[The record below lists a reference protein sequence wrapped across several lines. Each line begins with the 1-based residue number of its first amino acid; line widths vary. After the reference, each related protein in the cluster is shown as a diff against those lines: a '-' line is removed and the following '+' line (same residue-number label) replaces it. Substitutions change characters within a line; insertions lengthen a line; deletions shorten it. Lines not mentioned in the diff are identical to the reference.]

1 MPNVWVVA
9 GAGLICALGLRAGT
23 AAAAAPQAA
32 ASANTL
38 SAVWKEQRFDFFY
51 MGRTARYSC
60 EGLRDKMRALLLE
73 LGARRDLTVSAIGCD
88 ETAPQLRSGSLPNL
102 HILFSA
108 PALPDAEAQ
117 PLLPGDSRLLE
128 ARYQP
133 FTLTGD
139 AFRNLGI
146 GDCELVEEFARQVLP
161 KFATRGVKK
170 DITCVPYQLSG
181 SRFFVRGETLRAV
194 AKP

>member
-1 MPNVWVVA
+1 MPNAWVVVWA
-9 GAGLICALGLRAGT
+9 ALICAQVWLAGT
-23 AAAAAPQAA
+23 AAAAAPQAP
-32 ASANTL
+32 ASSNAL

-60 EGLRDKMRALLLE
+60 DGLRDKMRALLLE
-73 LGARRDLTVSAIGCD
+73 LGARRDLQVSAIGCD
-88 ETAPQLRSGSLPNL
+88 ETAPRLGHASLPNL
-102 HILFSA
+102 RVLFSA

-117 PLLPGDSRLLE
+117 PPLPGNLTPVE

-133 FTLTGD
+133 FILTSD

-170 DITCVPYQLSG
+170 DIACVPYQLSG
-181 SRFFVRGETLRAV
+181 SRFLVRGETLRAV